1 MQQMPRNDEHP
12 ASAND
17 IEILQA
23 SGGLTGRRQFL
34 ARGAGVLAAGAV
46 AAPVLAPALAPAAAA
61 AGTAADATYARGLE
75 LLRSLLGQEGEA
87 SARALSALSPD
98 LARLAV
104 AVPYGEVAARPGLDL
119 KTRTLC
125 TVSSLMALGSQQD
138 ETKRH
143 MGAYLGVGGT
153 PRELVELVILTIA
166 VIGFPVA
173 INATALVRDVLR
185 SRGIEMAA
193 VPPVTDSGEERH
205 ARGLAHLAAL
215 SGGDPERYLP
225 DHADAAPEL
234 ARWAVEFAHGEV
246 LSRDGLEAKAKQLAV
261 VSMLATVGDR
271 TDALRLHLHGALA
284 RGATREE
291 IAELLMQIGVQAGFP
306 KMAKAAAVAEAVLAG
321 AGADAAAKPVAART
335 IVSETKAAR
344 LKRGMDTMGQTSQS
358 AGEAVIRSFD
368 DIAPDIGIMIV
379 EHAYGDIFMRTGI
392 DAKTRELTA
401 VAAMAAVGTQTT
413 VTPLKVHIAAALN
426 VGATRAE
433 IVETLYNLL
442 PYCGYPVI
450 EQAMAVAAEEFSRRA

>member
-1 MQQMPRNDEHP
+1 
-12 ASAND
+12 
-17 IEILQA
+17 
-23 SGGLTGRRQFL
+23 
-34 ARGAGVLAAGAV
+34 
-46 AAPVLAPALAPAAAA
+46 
-61 AGTAADATYARGLE
+61 
-75 LLRSLLGQEGEA
+75 
-87 SARALSALSPD
+87 
-98 LARLAV
+98 
-104 AVPYGEVAARPGLDL
+104 
-119 KTRTLC
+119 
-125 TVSSLMALGSQQD
+125 
-138 ETKRH
+138 
-143 MGAYLGVGGT
+143 
-153 PRELVELVILTIA
+153 
-166 VIGFPVA
+166 
-173 INATALVRDVLR
+173 
-185 SRGIEMAA
+185 
-193 VPPVTDSGEERH
+193 
-205 ARGLAHLAAL
+205 
-215 SGGDPERYLP
+215 
-225 DHADAAPEL
+225 
-234 ARWAVEFAHGEV
+234 
-246 LSRDGLEAKAKQLAV
+246 
-261 VSMLATVGDR
+261 
-271 TDALRLHLHGALA
+271 
-284 RGATREE
+284 
-291 IAELLMQIGVQAGFP
+291 
-306 KMAKAAAVAEAVLAG
+306 VAEAVLAG